1 MSDEPKQETPFL
13 RGPTGEWDWW
23 GENPAEIV
31 LVVFLLV
38 AFFFFYSLPSQGWGI
53 DGGNPNVPAED
64 GTAQAG
70 E

>member
-1 MSDEPKQETPFL
+1 MSDEREKPFL
-13 RGPTGEWDWW
+13 RSAPGAWDWW

-31 LVVFLLV
+31 LVVFLLT

-53 DGGNPNVPAED
+53 TPNSSVSESGIASPN
-64 GTAQAG
+64 AG